1 LQQKKIIFRFLL
13 FNNLSVYCKLS
24 RNRVGCNSNGGC
36 STGGCNRLNTFNWL
50 SDMPIGFN
58 KNDNL
63 YEISFNSGS
72 RKDYFRNDGTQFY
85 DKNDWVVVESKTGY
99 DVGQV
104 SLRGELVTLQM
115 KKKKIRA
122 SKEELGRVVR
132 LANEKDMSRWQE
144 AKDKE
149 QATMVKARVIARDLK
164 LNMKIGQV
172 EYQADG
178 KKATFYYIADGRVDF
193 RELIKEYARNFRVKI
208 EMRQIGARQEA
219 GKIGGIG
226 SCGRELCCSTWL
238 NNFKSVSTTA
248 ARYQNLAINQSK
260 LSGQCGRLKCCLNYE
275 LDSYL
280 DALQHFPKNNEY
292 LKTEA
297 GDARLVK
304 TDIFKGML
312 WYQYKGE
319 IKLHAIN
326 IERVNEILALN
337 AKKQKPETLLPEVDI
352 YAIEKDE
359 EPTLVDGSGVLTLDV
374 LEKTSKR
381 NKRKEQRKR
390 RNSRK
395 RSQNQ
400 NRNNPNAQ
408 KGGNKTA
415 NSTNKSR
422 RSKPKPQNKTNQPKQ
437 TQGNKSRSNQKNQNK
452 AGNNKTANQSKNKQQ
467 TNQQKDKQTPKQAPK
482 QTQKN
487 PPKTGNKFFKR
498 RKK

>member
-1 LQQKKIIFRFLL
+1 MGCSSCGTRKTADGKPA
-13 FNNLSVYCKLS
+13 
-24 RNRVGCNSNGGC
+24 GCNSNGGC

-50 SDMPIGFN
+50 ADMPIGFN
-58 KNDNL
+58 QNDNL
-63 YEISFNSGS
+63 YEISFNNGS
-72 RKDYFRNDGTQFY
+72 RKDYFRSDNAQYY
-85 DKNDWVVVESKTGY
+85 DKNEWVVVECKTGY
-99 DVGQV
+99 DVGKV

-115 KKKKIRA
+115 KKKKVRTT
-122 SKEELGRVVR
+122 KEELGKVVR
-132 LANEKDMSRWQE
+132 LAGEKDMLRWQE

-164 LNMKIGQV
+164 LAMKIGQV

-280 DALQHFPKNNEY
+280 DALQHFPKNNEF

-319 IKLHAIN
+319 IKLHAID

-337 AKKQKPETLLPEVDI
+337 AQNEKPATLIPERDENFV
-352 YAIEKDE
+352 EEDE
-359 EPTLVDGSGVLTLDV
+359 EPTLVDGSGMLTLDV

-381 NKRKEQRKR
+381 NKRKQQRKR
-390 RNSRK
+390 RNERK
-395 RSQNQ
+395 RTK
-400 NRNNPNAQ
+400 PN
-408 KGGNKTA
+408 KSKSSSTPSSKSGNKPPQSKGNTSRRT
-415 NSTNKSR
+415 NNKSQTNKQPT
-422 RSKPKPQNKTNQPKQ
+422 SKKSNTADQKTKQQQNKSSKIPST
-437 TQGNKSRSNQKNQNK
+437 NQNK
-452 AGNNKTANQSKNKQQ
+452 NKPN
-467 TNQQKDKQTPKQAPK
+467 TPNTENTPNTPN
-482 QTQKN
+482 TQKGN
-487 PPKTGNKFFKR
+487 QPSKGKNKFFKK

>member
-1 LQQKKIIFRFLL
+1 MGCSSCGTRKTADGKPA
-13 FNNLSVYCKLS
+13 
-24 RNRVGCNSNGGC
+24 GCNSNGGC

-50 SDMPIGFN
+50 SDIPIGFSQ
-58 KNDNL
+58 NDNL

-72 RKDYFRNDGTQFY
+72 RKDYFRTDNSNYFE
-85 DKNDWVVVESKTGY
+85 KNEWVVVESKTGY
-99 DVGQV
+99 DVGKV
-104 SLRGELVTLQM
+104 SLRGELVQIQM
-115 KKKKIRA
+115 KKKRIR
-122 SKEELGRVVR
+122 SPKEELGRIVR
-132 LANEKDMSRWQE
+132 KAGERDLEKWQE

-164 LNMKIGQV
+164 LDMKIGQV

-178 KKATFYYIADGRVDF
+178 KKATFFYIADGRVDF
-193 RELIKEYARNFRVKI
+193 RELIKQYAKEFRVKI

-275 LDSYL
+275 LDSYM

-292 LKTEA
+292 LKSQV

-304 TDIFKGML
+304 TDIFKGLM

-319 IKLHAIN
+319 IKLHALD

-337 AKKQKPETLLPEVDI
+337 KKGEKPESLVP
-352 YAIEKDE
+352 EKDE
-359 EPTLVDGSGVLTLDV
+359 ATLIKEKGTTFEDGSGVLTLDT
-374 LEKTSKR
+374 LERTTKR
-381 NKRKEQRKR
+381 NKRKQQRKR
-390 RNSRK
+390 RNLKNKKTQGKGQANQTKKPQKPGAPSSRSGTQK
-395 RSQNQ
+395 KANPT
-400 NRNNPNAQ
+400 NKNTRNNTRNKPGNRKPKSGNNAAATG
-408 KGGNKTA
+408 KSTNKTA
-415 NSTNKSR
+415 N
-422 RSKPKPQNKTNQPKQ
+422 KT
-437 TQGNKSRSNQKNQNK
+437 
-452 AGNNKTANQSKNKQQ
+452 
-467 TNQQKDKQTPKQAPK
+467 KQTPES
-482 QTQKN
+482 
-487 PPKTGNKFFKR
+487 KTGNAAGSNKPANAKGENDNKKKSGNNFFKR

>member
-1 LQQKKIIFRFLL
+1 MGCSSCGTRKTADGKPA
-13 FNNLSVYCKLS
+13 
-24 RNRVGCNSNGGC
+24 GCNSNGGC

-50 SDMPIGFN
+50 ADMPIGFN
-58 KNDNL
+58 QNDNL
-63 YEISFNSGS
+63 YEISFNNGS

-85 DKNDWVVVESKTGY
+85 DKNEWIVVESKTGY
-99 DVGQV
+99 DVGKV
-104 SLRGELVTLQM
+104 SLRGELVTIQM
-115 KKKKIRA
+115 KKKKIRTP
-122 SKEELGRVVR
+122 KEELGRVIR
-132 LANEKDMSRWQE
+132 LANEKDMTRWKE

-149 QATMVKARVIARDLK
+149 QETMVKARVIARDLK

-319 IKLHAIN
+319 MKLHAIN
-326 IERVNEILALN
+326 IERVKEILELN

-352 YAIEKDE
+352 HAIEKDE

-390 RNSRK
+390 RNNRK

-400 NRNNPNAQ
+400 KSNNPNA
-408 KGGNKTA
+408 KRGNSKTA
-415 NSTNKSR
+415 NSRNKPNQKP
-422 RSKPKPQNKTNQPKQ
+422 KPKPQNKSNQQKQ
-437 TQGNKSRSNQKNQNK
+437 SQGNKSRSNQNKNKPTTNK
-452 AGNNKTANQSKNKQQ
+452 SANQSKNKPN
-467 TNQQKDKQTPKQAPK
+467 TNPQKNKQAPKQATDKTTKQTPKQAPK
-482 QTQKN
+482 S
-487 PPKTGNKFFKR
+487 GNNFFKR

>member
-1 LQQKKIIFRFLL
+1 MGCSSCGTRKTADGKPA
-13 FNNLSVYCKLS
+13 
-24 RNRVGCNSNGGC
+24 GCNSNGGC
-36 STGGCNRLNTFNWL
+36 STGGCNRLNTFDWL
-50 SDMPIGFN
+50 ADLPIGFN
-58 KNDNL
+58 QNDNL

-72 RKDYFRNDGTQFY
+72 RKDYFRNDSNQHY
-85 DKNDWVVVESKTGY
+85 SKNDWVVVECKTGY

-104 SLRGELVTLQM
+104 SLRGELVHLQM
-115 KKKKIRA
+115 KKKKVRA
-122 SKEELGRVVR
+122 TKEELDRVVR
-132 LANEKDMSRWQE
+132 MANDRDLSRWQE

-149 QATMVKARVIARDLK
+149 QATMVRARVIARELELD
-164 LNMKIGQV
+164 MKIGQV

-178 KKATFYYIADGRVDF
+178 KKATFFYIADGRVDF
-193 RELIKEYARNFRVKI
+193 RELIKEYARNFKVKI

-280 DALQHFPKNNEY
+280 DALQHFPKNNEF

-319 IKLHAIN
+319 IRLHAID
-326 IERVNEILALN
+326 IARVNEILALN
-337 AKKQKPETLLPEVDI
+337 AKNEKPESLKPELTEEQI
-352 YAIEKDE
+352 KKDL
-359 EPTLVDGSGVLTLDV
+359 EPTLVDGSGVLTLDT
-374 LEKTSKR
+374 LEKTSRR
-381 NKRKEQRKR
+381 NKRKQQRKR
-390 RNSRK
+390 RNERK
-395 RSQNQ
+395 KQQ
-400 NRNNPNAQ
+400 PAQ
-408 KGGNKTA
+408 KKQA
-415 NSTNKSR
+415 VKKSPT
-422 RSKPKPQNKTNQPKQ
+422 SKNTQKAKPKPQQKSNTNKRSNS
-437 TQGNKSRSNQKNQNK
+437 NHSNQKKSNPNTPNTNDKMQNQ
-452 AGNNKTANQSKNKQQ
+452 
-467 TNQQKDKQTPKQAPK
+467 DKQK
-482 QTQKN
+482 
-487 PPKTGNKFFKR
+487 GKFFKR

>member
-1 LQQKKIIFRFLL
+1 MGCSSCGTRKTADGKPA
-13 FNNLSVYCKLS
+13 
-24 RNRVGCNSNGGC
+24 GCNSNGGC

-50 SDMPIGFN
+50 ADMPIGFN
-58 KNDNL
+58 ENDNL
-63 YEISFNSGS
+63 YEISFNNGS
-72 RKDYFRNDGTQFY
+72 RKDYFRSDGSQFY
-85 DKNDWVVVESKTGY
+85 EKNDWVVVECKTGY
-99 DVGQV
+99 DVGTV

-115 KKKKIRA
+115 KKKRVR
-122 SKEELGRVVR
+122 STKEELGKVVR
-132 LANEKDMSRWQE
+132 FAGEKDMQRWKE

-280 DALQHFPKNNEY
+280 DALQHFPKNNEF

-319 IKLHAIN
+319 IKLHAID
-326 IERVNEILALN
+326 IDRVNEILALN
-337 AKKQKPETLLPEVDI
+337 AANQKPETLQPERDVNFVD
-352 YAIEKDE
+352 KDE
-359 EPTLVDGSGVLTLDV
+359 EPTLVDGSGMLTLDV

-381 NKRKEQRKR
+381 NKRKQQRKR
-390 RNSRK
+390 RNERK
-395 RSQNQ
+395 RTQHTKNQ
-400 NRNNPNAQ
+400 PKSNAS
-408 KGGNKTA
+408 KSGNK
-415 NSTNKSR
+415 STQSKSDNR
-422 RSKPKPQNKTNQPKQ
+422 STKSKPKRNYKKQSTNTPSGNTSNKKTNQNKPKN
-437 TQGNKSRSNQKNQNK
+437 TGNKSNNQ
-452 AGNNKTANQSKNKQQ
+452 AKNKPKSGNPNTQSQ
-467 TNQQKDKQTPKQAPK
+467 SGQKGK
-482 QTQKN
+482 
-487 PPKTGNKFFKR
+487 PPTKGGNKFFKKR
-498 RKK
+498 DK